1 MVILYMNK
9 VYDFKIGVFVY
20 NKWLKVFYRLN
31 RFINEFRL
39 IIYWINEYN
48 FKIINFFW
56 FVYVF

>member
-1 MVILYMNK
+1 MNK

-20 NKWLKVFYRLN
+20 NKWLKVFYKLN

-48 FKIINFFW
+48 FKIINFFG